1 MIKLVVFIIPAILLG
16 IIIYRIKN
24 LENIPGDEKPVLQR
38 VIRNDRRAF
47 VLVLM
52 IALFFLTKNVENL
65 LEFIVAI
72 LGQVAVIVVMTLIT
86 QIECREHFNEQ

>member
-24 LENIPGDEKPVLQR
+24 LENISGDEKPVLQR

-47 VLVLM
+47 VLVLI
-52 IALFFLTKNVENL
+52 IALFFLTKNIENL
-65 LEFIVAI
+65 LELIVAI

-86 QIECREHFNEQ
+86 QIQCREHFNEQ

>member
-16 IIIYRIKN
+16 IIIYRIKT
-24 LENIPGDEKPVLQR
+24 LENIPVDEKPVLQR

>member
-24 LENIPGDEKPVLQR
+24 LENIPVDEEPVLQR